1 MIRPRLIKW
10 LAALCVLECVGAATS
25 PSSPA
30 PKLGAAMIDGG
41 EGPGS
46 GEGSPLPT
54 CGCSDELEAM
64 AAELEGA
71 AVLHAAELE
80 GVRGE
85 FEVKLEGVRGEFEV
99 KFEGIHQFLSMTPP
113 SSPPSSPPPPSP
125 PQMRDCAASPCTD
138 SYWLNGIGAR
148 ERHVRQTEKHS
159 DRLKKWMSTAR
170 RTLDCP
176 PHTGHLT
183 ARTRVTTDRTWLR
196 LVGPCTV
203 SGQVHRRRVGLSR
216 VSRVSRVRV
225 WRVSRVRE

>member
-1 MIRPRLIKW
+1 M
-10 LAALCVLECVGAATS
+10 
-25 PSSPA
+25 
-30 PKLGAAMIDGG
+30 
-41 EGPGS
+41 
-46 GEGSPLPT
+46 
-54 CGCSDELEAM
+54 
-64 AAELEGA
+64 
-71 AVLHAAELE
+71 AVLGTTFSQPHSTVHTHTVCPPSAPWPRARPSRVGFRTKSIGSLWQREYTHHLFPF
-80 GVRGE
+80 RGE
-85 FEVKLEGVRGEFEV
+85 FEVKLEGVRGEIEV
-99 KFEGIHQFLSMTPP
+99 KFESIHQFLSMTPP

-138 SYWLNGIGAR
+138 SYWLNGDGAR

-225 WRVSRVRE
+225 WCVSRLTCA